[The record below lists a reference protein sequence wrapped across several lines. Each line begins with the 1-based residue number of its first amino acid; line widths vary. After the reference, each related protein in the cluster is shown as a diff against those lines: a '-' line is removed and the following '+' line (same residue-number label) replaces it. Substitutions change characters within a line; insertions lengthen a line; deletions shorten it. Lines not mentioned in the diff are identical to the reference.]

1 MVRRVQSMASNL
13 TSLPKFRSLCEM
25 AAKICPGLT
34 PLRSQERRPPGR
46 TRAREVVTL
55 VNMWTGVSYCNL
67 APTRPIRRLRLSPV
81 QLGCA
86 PFWLHQGPRSQ
97 RRRRATGLAN
107 PSLALASCTASH
119 QEIAPHIG
127 TNENLQLSTTDA
139 QPGRMWLN
147 HKEKSLP
154 GTLPT
159 RLVGFHFQ
167 YSFYLEVIVFCPFRT
182 QVLFPMSSG
191 NAPGLFNQTDQTWMA
206 TCISILQS
214 NGLRNGTAFSGLVD
228 GIGQA
233 MTTFSDNTWG
243 INLSTCYKYCNASAI
258 PLV

>member
-1 MVRRVQSMASNL
+1 M
-13 TSLPKFRSLCEM
+13 
-25 AAKICPGLT
+25 
-34 PLRSQERRPPGR
+34 
-46 TRAREVVTL
+46 
-55 VNMWTGVSYCNL
+55 
-67 APTRPIRRLRLSPV
+67 

-86 PFWLHQGPRSQ
+86 QITTKATRYRPGQSLFSISLMYCKPSGDSRTLGRMRISSCQ
-97 RRRRATGLAN
+97 RRMHNQVG
-107 PSLALASCTASH
+107 C
-119 QEIAPHIG
+119 G
-127 TNENLQLSTTDA
+127 STTRRKPVWYSSHA
-139 QPGRMWLN
+139 
-147 HKEKSLP
+147 
-154 GTLPT
+154 
-159 RLVGFHFQ
+159 LVFIAVVFHFQ

-228 GIGQA
+228 GTGQA